1 MYVAT
6 NSNTGASCGG
16 AAVTSF
22 VYHDNAEFARGPGAT
37 EENFCNFFAGA
48 FARSA
53 LRADFVGGVFVC
65 GLGSFL
71 FFNLGAGVAIYRA
84 GPGQKNGG
92 H

>member
-1 MYVAT
+1 MYVAI

-16 AAVTSF
+16 AAVTDF
-22 VYHDNAEFARGPGAT
+22 VYHDNAEFARAPGAA

-48 FARSA
+48 FARPA
-53 LRADFVGGVFVC
+53 LRVDFFGRVFVSDF
-65 GLGSFL
+65 GSFL